1 MANEQ
6 MRPDQFTLWL
16 LGYLDAKGASFSE
29 FDLKV
34 VNSRLNATI
43 SGQVRDNLLG
53 ENPYPPKYDGKYD
66 RGHIAKKEEVGVYA
80 PQRPYAEISQ
90 VEEVS

>member
-6 MRPDQFTLWL
+6 MRPGQFTLWL

-29 FDLKV
+29 SDLEI

-53 ENPYPPKYDGKYD
+53 EGYPYPPGQDSGC
-66 RGHIAKKEEVGVYA
+66 IAKEEKTAGVYA
-80 PQRPYAEISQ
+80 NASYPVKGIS
-90 VEEVS
+90 